1 MSLTTPA
8 IYSGPSPAQ
17 PLSAGARAV
26 ALLISGACLA
36 VLLVA
41 AKLNPNPAGEST
53 HTQLGMNGC
62 QFLAQTG
69 LPCPSCGMTTSFAWF
84 VRGNLLASLYVQ
96 PMGMVLAM
104 LTALTFWT
112 ALYTGLTGKPLAR
125 LMRTIPPRYYV
136 VPLLTWA
143 LAAWGWKIF
152 IHLHGIDGWK

>member
-1 MSLTTPA
+1 MSQATPA

-17 PLSAGARAV
+17 PLSAAARAV

-41 AKLNPNPAGEST
+41 ARLNPDPAGEST

-96 PMGMVLAM
+96 PMGTVLAA
-104 LTALTFWT
+104 LAALTFWA
-112 ALYTGLTGKPLAR
+112 ALYCGLSGKSPAPIMRQIPAR
-125 LMRTIPPRYYV
+125 SYV
-136 VPLLTWA
+136 GPLLGWGV
-143 LAAWGWKIF
+143 AAWGWKIF
-152 IHLHGIDGWK
+152 I

>member
-1 MSLTTPA
+1 MSQSTPA

-17 PLSAGARAV
+17 PLSAAAQAV

-41 AKLNPNPAGEST
+41 ARLNPNPAGEST
-53 HTQLGMNGC
+53 HTQLGMNAC

-96 PMGMVLAM
+96 PMGTVLAA
-104 LTALTFWT
+104 LTALTFW
-112 ALYTGLTGKPLAR
+112 AAVYIGLTGKPFAR
-125 LMRTIPPRYYV
+125 LMRTILPRSYV
-136 VPLLTWA
+136 VPLITSTLPS
-143 LAAWGWKIF
+143 LGWNI
-152 IHLHGIDGWK
+152 